1 MSEAD
6 ENEMRLEELIED
18 LPANEGR
25 MFRRQSP
32 FAHVNDAPR
41 PSRFDPALGCPATS
55 QDFTRIV
62 FWPARDFGL
71 GFFNVLGKPLGRRG

>member
-25 MFRRQSP
+25 MFRRLLTRLQREDHP
-32 FAHVNDAPR
+32 DAKVLLHTLMTH
-41 PSRFDPALGCPATS
+41 SAL
-55 QDFTRIV
+55 
-62 FWPARDFGL
+62 RDL
-71 GFFNVLGKPLGRRG
+71 IPH